1 MCIAKIQITP
11 VKMTSVTHPIIS
23 SGEDS
28 FGKTKNSIHR
38 RKLMTLKTPSIPRFD
53 FDKLWRSIWRQR
65 WMYFLMAPTLLYFV
79 VFRYGPLW
87 NAQIAFRDF
96 KPLLGVTGSPWVG
109 FQHFETF
116 VNSFYFSDLMVNT
129 IIFSLAKLILG
140 LPLAVICAIA
150 LHETWLAR
158 YRVFVQTVIYLP
170 HFLSWVIMFGV
181 LLVVLSPGNGLLNS
195 VIEEFGGEPI
205 AFLTS
210 PLYFRWVVVLSDI
223 WKETGW
229 STILYLAAL
238 LAISIDLYEAA
249 AVDGATP
256 LQRIWYISIPG
267 IVPVIIL
274 VTLLRMGHI
283 LEAGFNQIF
292 VLYSV
297 PVYSVGDIIDTW
309 VYRQGVLQFQFSLA
323 TAVGFFK
330 GAIGLALILVSNRI
344 ARRVA
349 GQGLF

>member
-1 MCIAKIQITP
+1 VNLVLALINPK
-11 VKMTSVTHPIIS
+11 SIS
-23 SGEDS
+23 SE
-28 FGKTKNSIHR
+28 KK
-38 RKLMTLKTPSIPRFD
+38 MTLKTLPSKLALT
-53 FDKLWRSIWRQR
+53 DKFNFRNLFRSIWRQR
-65 WMYFLMAPTLLYFV
+65 WLYFLMLPTLIYFLI
-79 VFRYGPLW
+79 FKYGPLW
-87 NAQIAFRDF
+87 NAQIAFKDF
-96 KPLLGVTGSPWVG
+96 KPLLGVMGSPWVG
-109 FQHFETF
+109 FKHFETF
-116 VNSFYFSDLMVNT
+116 INSFYFTDLIRNT
-129 IIFSLAKLILG
+129 IIFSLAKLVLG

-150 LHETWLAR
+150 LHETWFVR
-158 YRVFVQTVIYLP
+158 FRTFVQTMIYLP

-181 LLVVLSPGNGLLNS
+181 LLVILSPGNGLINE
-195 VIEEFGGEPI
+195 IIKRFGGDPI
-205 AFLTS
+205 PFLTS
-210 PLYFRWVVVLSDI
+210 PDSFRWVVILSDV

-238 LAISIDLYEAA
+238 LGISPDLYEAA

-267 IVPVIIL
+267 ILPVIVL

-330 GAIGLALILVSNRI
+330 GVIGLVLILVAN
-344 ARRVA
+344 RVA
-349 GQGLF
+349 KRVAQQSLF

>member
-1 MCIAKIQITP
+1 MT
-11 VKMTSVTHPIIS
+11 VKTLTLPSKVS
-23 SGEDS
+23 SA
-28 FGKTKNSIHR
+28 GKLNIK
-38 RKLMTLKTPSIPRFD
+38 KLL
-53 FDKLWRSIWRQR
+53 RSMWRQR
-65 WMYFLMAPTLLYFV
+65 WLYFLMLPTIIYFL
-79 VFRYGPLW
+79 VFKYGPLW
-87 NAQIAFRDF
+87 NAQIAFKDF
-96 KPLLGVTGSPWVG
+96 KPLLGVVGSPWVG
-109 FQHFETF
+109 FKHFETF
-116 VNSFYFSDLMVNT
+116 VNSFYFTDLMTNT
-129 IIFSLAKLILG
+129 IIFSVAKLVLG

-150 LHETWLAR
+150 LHETWF
-158 YRVFVQTVIYLP
+158 YRFRTFVQTVIYLP

-181 LLVVLSPGNGLLNS
+181 MLTILSPGNGLLNS
-195 VIEEFGGEPI
+195 VIESFGGEPI
-205 AFLTS
+205 PFLTS
-210 PLYFRWVVVLSDI
+210 PDHFRWVVILSDI

-238 LAISIDLYEAA
+238 LAISPDLYEAA

-256 LQRIWYISIPG
+256 LQRIWYISLPG
-267 IVPVIIL
+267 ILPVIVL

-330 GAIGLALILVSNRI
+330 GIIGLVLILVANRV
-344 ARRVA
+344 ARRMA
-349 GQGLF
+349 QQSLY